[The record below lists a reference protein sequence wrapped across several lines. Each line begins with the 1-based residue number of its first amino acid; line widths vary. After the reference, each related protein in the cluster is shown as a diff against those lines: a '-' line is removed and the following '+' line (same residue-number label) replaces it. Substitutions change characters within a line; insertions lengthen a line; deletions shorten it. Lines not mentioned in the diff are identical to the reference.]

1 MEIDLQSSLV
11 QLALQMDEHMLN
23 IKEIITLQNTNQTL
37 EPSFSPAQSQK
48 IQEVIRFYSNP
59 ELHPKQIW
67 YHSLKLVKQLSI
79 PTQQQL
85 HLQSNNI
92 YSLLADS
99 NDNLS
104 IGSMN
109 ESLSQPDL
117 KSSDHHVKM

>member
-59 ELHPKQIW
+59 ELHPKQI
-67 YHSLKLVKQLSI
+67 
-79 PTQQQL
+79 
-85 HLQSNNI
+85 
-92 YSLLADS
+92 
-99 NDNLS
+99 
-104 IGSMN
+104 
-109 ESLSQPDL
+109 
-117 KSSDHHVKM
+117 